1 MEELSNWL
9 KANQLE
15 KYQEILIE
23 NDINDLE
30 LLSELTEDD
39 IKELGFSLGDRKR
52 FIIGIKDLASNS
64 SQLPQEDID
73 LIASLP
79 YVIAYP
85 LQQTLLE
92 KYPPQRINLFRD
104 TFLNYLKYLGLLSAS
119 EFFTSDIK
127 DKGMV
132 LLFQQ
137 NLIETA
143 FGKWNH
149 YIRESLKF
157 LKEHNHTFFC
167 PELAT
172 YYELVETGNKSKKY
186 KGEIEYED
194 GNGDTQI
201 IVQSSI
207 TSIGMLINFRN
218 RYLGHG
224 LTLDA
229 KKAEELWQEYFPIFR
244 YLLEQLRFAKDYPML
259 KREDGINYLLH
270 SAEITSV
277 NSNSVSDSS
286 IWIQNKA
293 GKAMNI
299 LPFFIVPGE
308 VSLAKEDK
316 EQMLTYESYTG
327 KTIKFFSPEGTEKQT
342 SGKLLEKL
350 NLLLRDKQKEV
361 PFSPQQFT
369 KEAFL
374 NRIAE
379 ENKLLLETLIR
390 EKKIIPGVYQHREDI
405 EIKLREWIGARANI
419 FFIAAEAGS
428 GKTNL
433 LAEIQ
438 KQYAERDLPSLLI
451 RATRMEKQSLVAQIA
466 YLLNIDLEQGI
477 ESYASLAGTQAEP
490 TFILID
496 GLNESNHAEAIWHEI
511 LSLSTIFE
519 PGSVKFVVTNRANT
533 KSDLERYLVSDKE
546 QELLYGE
553 NKDNEKGLV
562 AYAYWLTALDMKE
575 MKGAWENYVAKDKAR
590 FKPQFSFDAIAEF
603 DRGIYNQI
611 NNPLIL
617 RLFLEIY
624 NGKPLPKKGNK
635 HLHIW
640 SDWLHTFSEA
650 EQTFFSLLAEAV
662 WEKGENELLLDDVL
676 NHEILKPYFTSDV
689 NKAPYQRLKNFG
701 WISSYTKDLNSYV
714 GFTVEGSLLYLLG
727 VKLQNQTPKID
738 LEYVQR
744 ILQNNNKLQTA
755 VIEAFL
761 GEEALEGN
769 LDLVSELID
778 AKGQDISI
786 AITPL
791 LLFLKTFGVKA
802 TIDKVLANP
811 TENDWKTL
819 LKLDEQLDDLQ
830 LHVLRK
836 EVLTELMPKNVLN
849 TEDSALLGLKAI
861 EIFDKSEAVFYF
873 QKINSQVNLFN
884 ENTKFLDLLGD
895 YEFKF
900 SNYDEAL
907 DFYEKCLI
915 IRIKKFGSKHPD
927 VAISYRK
934 IGFTRKYKGEYDKV
948 IECLKKCIDIQLINL
963 GSKHPDLA
971 ISYRITGLAWS
982 EKGDH
987 DMAIEL
993 LEKCIDIQLITLG
1006 SMHSDL
1012 ATSYNDIGTIWDNK
1026 GEYDKALEFHQ
1037 NCLNIYIKTYGLEHS
1052 EVATSFHNIGVTWS
1066 NKGEH
1071 DKALDCFNK
1080 SLSVFIKTFGSEHP
1094 NVAISYISI
1103 GEFWSKKGD
1112 YDKAFEYYEKSLAI
1126 QLKTNGSNHPAVAI
1140 AYRHIGNVWRD
1151 KGEYDKALE
1160 YYEKCLKIELIT
1172 LGDEHPDVAFSYNI
1186 IGFIWKTKGEY
1197 DKAIEY
1203 SEKSLAIKL
1212 KTLGSEHANL
1222 AIFYKNIGFLWDSK
1236 GEYDKAFK
1244 YYEKCL
1250 DIELKTFDGENTDI
1264 ANSYGSIAS
1273 VLGNKG
1279 EYNKALEYFEKS
1291 LAIRLKTIDAEDS
1304 HLAYLY
1310 NNIGVIY
1317 INKAD
1322 YDKALEYYEKSLAI
1336 RLKILGDE
1344 HPDVS
1349 NLLNNIGLIWYRKGE
1364 YDKALEYYEKS
1375 LAIKL
1380 KILGGEHSDVATSY
1394 FDIGTI
1400 NKTLNKLDL
1409 AIENYQNGFSI
1420 QQKGGF
1426 PFKIAQCYEELH
1438 EKEKALDY
1446 FIQCAEIRKEDP
1458 GVGIE
1463 NEATQEAIE
1472 NAKRLAKELNKEN
1485 ELPKWMK

>member
-1 MEELSNWL
+1 MSFICQTTSCAIAIS
-9 KANQLE
+9 KAEFPIAMNCPVCQT
-15 KYQEILIE
+15 
-23 NDINDLE
+23 
-30 LLSELTEDD
+30 LLSEVVE
-39 IKELGFSLGDRKR
+39 SL
-52 FIIGIKDLASNS
+52 
-64 SQLPQEDID
+64 SQKDID

-92 KYPPQRINLFRD
+92 KHPPQRINLFKD

-119 EFFTSDIK
+119 EFFNSDIK

-244 YLLEQLRFAKDYPML
+244 YLLEQLSFAKDYPML

-361 PFSPQQFT
+361 PFTPQQFT

-390 EKKIIPGVYQHREDI
+390 EKKIIPGVYQHREEM

-451 RATRMEKQSLVAQIA
+451 QAGRMEKQSLVAQIA

-477 ESYASLAGTQAEP
+477 ESYTSLAGTQAEP

-496 GLNESNHAEAIWHEI
+496 GLNESNHAEAIWQEI

-533 KSDLERYLVSDKE
+533 KADLERYLVSDKQ
-546 QELLYGE
+546 QEFLYGE
-553 NKDNEKGLV
+553 NKENEKGLG

-640 SDWLHTFSEA
+640 SDWLKTFSDA
-650 EQTFFSLLAEAV
+650 EQTFFSLLADAV
-662 WEKGENELLLDDVL
+662 WDKGENELLLDDL
-676 NHEILKPYFTSDV
+676 LKNEILKHYFTSDV
-689 NKAPYQRLKNFG
+689 NKAPYQRLKNLG

-714 GFTVEGSLLYLLG
+714 GYTVEGSLLYLLG
-727 VKLQNQTPKID
+727 KKLQTQTPTVN
-738 LEYVQR
+738 LEYVLC
-744 ILQNNNKLQTA
+744 ILKNNNKLKTA
-755 VIEAFL
+755 SIESFL
-761 GEEALEGN
+761 CEEALAGN

-778 AKGQDISI
+778 TDGQDISI
-786 AITPL
+786 CISPL
-791 LLFLKTFGVKA
+791 VLFLKAFGVKE
-802 TIDKVLANP
+802 TIEIVLANP
-811 TENDWKTL
+811 TERDWEALYELDKQL
-819 LKLDEQLDDLQ
+819 VKLQI
-830 LHVLRK
+830 HIIRK
-836 EVLTELMPKNVLN
+836 EFLISLIQQNEFNTKSSIGLALKSIELFNKNESIKYL
-849 TEDSALLGLKAI
+849 DII
-861 EIFDKSEAVFYF
+861 EIKTNFILEDAELLSQLGNCKS
-873 QKINSQVNLFN
+873 K
-884 ENTKFLDLLGD
+884 
-895 YEFKF
+895 
-900 SNYDEAL
+900 
-907 DFYEKCLI
+907 
-915 IRIKKFGSKHPD
+915 
-927 VAISYRK
+927 
-934 IGFTRKYKGEYDKV
+934 
-948 IECLKKCIDIQLINL
+948 L
-963 GSKHPDLA
+963 GS
-971 ISYRITGLAWS
+971 
-982 EKGDH
+982 
-987 DMAIEL
+987 
-993 LEKCIDIQLITLG
+993 
-1006 SMHSDL
+1006 
-1012 ATSYNDIGTIWDNK
+1012 
-1026 GEYDKALEFHQ
+1026 F
-1037 NCLNIYIKTYGLEHS
+1037 
-1052 EVATSFHNIGVTWS
+1052 
-1066 NKGEH
+1066 
-1071 DKALDCFNK
+1071 DKALD
-1080 SLSVFIKTFGSEHP
+1080 
-1094 NVAISYISI
+1094 
-1103 GEFWSKKGD
+1103 
-1112 YDKAFEYYEKSLAI
+1112 YYQKCLEI
-1126 QLKTNGSNHPAVAI
+1126 RLKTVDRKHDII
-1140 AYRHIGNVWRD
+1140 AGTYNNIGLLWQS
-1151 KGEYDKALE
+1151 KSEYD
-1160 YYEKCLKIELIT
+1160 
-1172 LGDEHPDVAFSYNI
+1172 
-1186 IGFIWKTKGEY
+1186 
-1197 DKAIEY
+1197 
-1203 SEKSLAIKL
+1203 
-1212 KTLGSEHANL
+1212 
-1222 AIFYKNIGFLWDSK
+1222 
-1236 GEYDKAFK
+1236 
-1244 YYEKCL
+1244 
-1250 DIELKTFDGENTDI
+1250 
-1264 ANSYGSIAS
+1264 
-1273 VLGNKG
+1273 
-1279 EYNKALEYFEKS
+1279 KALEYFEKS
-1291 LAIRLKTIDAEDS
+1291 LAIKLNNFGGKHHS
-1304 HLAYLY
+1304 LASAY
-1310 NNIGVIY
+1310 NNIGRLWQSKSEYDKALEYFEKSLAIILINVGDEHSSIAGTYNNIGMIWDRKGETVKAIKYYEKSLVIKLKTMGVENPSVARTY
-1317 INKAD
+1317 GNIATALINKGD
-1322 YDKALEYYEKSLAI
+1322 YDKALEYFEKCIEISIKTFGAEHPSIASIYDRIGLLWQRKNDLNKAMYYCEKSLRINLKSLDKEHTAVALSYYNIGIILSKNGDYKKALESYEKSLLI
-1336 RLKILGDE
+1336 RLKKLGDKN
-1344 HPDVS
+1344 PLTLLTIAKIN
-1349 NLLNNIGLIWYRKGE
+1349 NLK
-1364 YDKALEYYEKS
+1364 K
-1375 LAIKL
+1375 
-1380 KILGGEHSDVATSY
+1380 
-1394 FDIGTI
+1394 
-1400 NKTLNKLDL
+1400 
-1409 AIENYQNGFSI
+1409 
-1420 QQKGGF
+1420 
-1426 PFKIAQCYEELH
+1426 
-1438 EKEKALDY
+1438 
-1446 FIQCAEIRKEDP
+1446 
-1458 GVGIE
+1458 
-1463 NEATQEAIE
+1463 
-1472 NAKRLAKELNKEN
+1472 
-1485 ELPKWMK
+1485 

>member
-1 MEELSNWL
+1 MEELSTWL

-52 FIIGIKDLASNS
+52 FVIGIKELKNNS
-64 SQLPQEDID
+64 SKLSTEDIN

-92 KYPPQRINLFRD
+92 KHPPQRINLFKD

-119 EFFTSDIK
+119 EFFNSDIK

-207 TSIGMLINFRN
+207 TSIGLLINFRN

-229 KKAEELWQEYFPIFR
+229 QKAEELWQEYFPIFR
-244 YLLEQLRFAKDYPML
+244 NLLEQLRFAKDYPML
-259 KREDGINYLLH
+259 KREDGNTYLLH
-270 SAEITSV
+270 SAEITPV
-277 NSNSVSDSS
+277 NSNNVSQSI
-286 IWIQNKA
+286 IWIQNRK
-293 GKAMNI
+293 GESFDI

-308 VSLAKEDK
+308 VSLQKEDK

-342 SGKLLEKL
+342 SGKLLDKL

-361 PFSPQQFT
+361 PFAPLQFT
-369 KEAFL
+369 KEIFL

-451 RATRMEKQSLVAQIA
+451 RAGRMEKPSLTAQIA
-466 YLLNIDLEQGI
+466 YLLNIDLQHGI
-477 ESYASLAGTQAEP
+477 VNYTSLAGTKATP

-496 GLNESNHAEAIWHEI
+496 GLNEANHAEAIWQEI

-519 PGSVKFVVTNRANT
+519 PGSLKFVITNRANT
-533 KSDLERYLVSDKE
+533 KADIERYLVPDKE
-546 QELLYGE
+546 QEFLYGE
-553 NKDNEKGLV
+553 NSENEKGLG

-575 MKGAWENYVAKDKAR
+575 IKGAWENYVAKDKAR
-590 FKPQFSFDAIAEF
+590 FKPQFTFDAIAEF

-611 NNPLIL
+611 NNPLIM

-640 SDWLHTFSEA
+640 SDWLKTFSDA
-650 EQTFFSLLAEAV
+650 EQTFFTILAHAV
-662 WEKGENELLLDDVL
+662 WNKGENELLLDDVL
-676 NHEILKPYFTSDV
+676 NNELLKPYFTSDV
-689 NKAPYQRLKNFG
+689 INAPYQRLKNLG

-727 VKLQNQTPKID
+727 VQLQNQTPKID
-738 LEYVQR
+738 LEFVQS
-744 ILQNNNKLQTA
+744 ILQNNNILQTA
-755 VIEAFL
+755 AIEAFL
-761 GEEALEGN
+761 GEEALAGN

-791 LLFLKTFGVKA
+791 LLFLKTFGVKS
-802 TIDKVLANP
+802 TIDKVLENP
-811 TENDWKTL
+811 SDRDWEAL
-819 LKLDEQLDDLQ
+819 LKLDEQLEDLQ

-836 EVLTELMPKNVLN
+836 EFLTETMQKNEMN
-849 TEDSALLGLKAI
+849 TEDSISLGLNAI
-861 EIFDKSEAVFYF
+861 FIFDNSEAIQYLN
-873 QKINSQVNLFN
+873 KVN
-884 ENTKFLDLLGD
+884 
-895 YEFKF
+895 
-900 SNYDEAL
+900 
-907 DFYEKCLI
+907 
-915 IRIKKFGSKHPD
+915 
-927 VAISYRK
+927 
-934 IGFTRKYKGEYDKV
+934 
-948 IECLKKCIDIQLINL
+948 
-963 GSKHPDLA
+963 
-971 ISYRITGLAWS
+971 
-982 EKGDH
+982 
-987 DMAIEL
+987 
-993 LEKCIDIQLITLG
+993 
-1006 SMHSDL
+1006 
-1012 ATSYNDIGTIWDNK
+1012 
-1026 GEYDKALEFHQ
+1026 
-1037 NCLNIYIKTYGLEHS
+1037 
-1052 EVATSFHNIGVTWS
+1052 
-1066 NKGEH
+1066 
-1071 DKALDCFNK
+1071 
-1080 SLSVFIKTFGSEHP
+1080 
-1094 NVAISYISI
+1094 
-1103 GEFWSKKGD
+1103 
-1112 YDKAFEYYEKSLAI
+1112 
-1126 QLKTNGSNHPAVAI
+1126 KTNSILIEDSGLLFKLGKCE
-1140 AYRHIGNVWRD
+1140 YKLGNFN
-1151 KGEYDKALE
+1151 KALE
-1160 YYEKCLKIELIT
+1160 YSEKCL
-1172 LGDEHPDVAFSYNI
+1172 
-1186 IGFIWKTKGEY
+1186 
-1197 DKAIEY
+1197 AIR
-1203 SEKSLAIKL
+1203 LIKL
-1212 KTLGSEHANL
+1212 GGEHHEVAKSYL
-1222 AIFYKNIGFLWDSK
+1222 FIGVIFVVIGD
-1236 GEYDKAFK
+1236 
-1244 YYEKCL
+1244 
-1250 DIELKTFDGENTDI
+1250 N
-1264 ANSYGSIAS
+1264 
-1273 VLGNKG
+1273 
-1279 EYNKALEYFEKS
+1279 NKALEYFEKC
-1291 LAIRLKTIDAEDS
+1291 LVIRLKTMGNEHPQVAEP
-1304 HLAYLY
+1304 Y
-1310 NNIGVIY
+1310 NNIGVIWH
-1317 INKAD
+1317 NKED
-1322 YDKALEYYEKSLAI
+1322 YVKAQDFYEKSLTICLKNLGSEHPKVAMSYYNIGGICHNKGNFDKALEYYEKSLVVRI
-1336 RLKILGDE
+1336 KTLGME
-1344 HPDVS
+1344 HPDVAS
-1349 NLLNNIGLIWYRKGE
+1349 LYNNIGNSLFSKNE
-1364 YDKALEYYEKS
+1364 FDKSLEYFNKSLLIRLKTIGKENPEVASTFYNIGFVLKKMEKFD
-1375 LAIKL
+1375 LAIKNFKRGF
-1380 KILGGEHSDVATSY
+1380 KIH
-1394 FDIGTI
+1394 
-1400 NKTLNKLDL
+1400 NKGRYV
-1409 AIENYQNGFSI
+1409 I
-1420 QQKGGF
+1420 
-1426 PFKIAQCYEELH
+1426 KIAQCYEELKN
-1438 EKEKALDY
+1438 KEKSLEY
-1446 FIQCAEIRKEDP
+1446 FNKSAKILLVDNGIDDKET
-1458 GVGIE
+1458 
-1463 NEATQEAIE
+1463 NEAIV

-1485 ELPKWMK
+1485 ELPKWII